1 MDIERE
7 IGLID
12 IIEYFKKNFL
22 IIILLAILLAAL
34 AFIFSSFVA
43 TPKYIGSTTMIV
55 SSNQDNEGNQD
66 DINYSQIQAN
76 KALVSTYSE
85 IVKSRG
91 IADKVIENL
100 DLDMDYEE
108 FARRVSI
115 EPVNDTQIISVKVV
129 DTIPERAMDIANETS
144 MIFKDSITEIMKVD
158 NVQILDKAN
167 LPEEPSSPKVVR
179 NTIIGVVLGFLI
191 GIVVSLFKEISDT
204 ALKSV
209 EDVKK
214 DFDIPVLGAVPDK
227 KKVD

>member
-55 SSNQDNEGNQD
+55 SSNQDDEGNQD

-129 DTIPERAMDIANETS
+129 DT
-144 MIFKDSITEIMKVD
+144 
-158 NVQILDKAN
+158 
-167 LPEEPSSPKVVR
+167 
-179 NTIIGVVLGFLI
+179 
-191 GIVVSLFKEISDT
+191 
-204 ALKSV
+204 
-209 EDVKK
+209 
-214 DFDIPVLGAVPDK
+214 
-227 KKVD
+227 

>member
-34 AFIFSSFVA
+34 AFIFSSFIA